1 MDLLYRHPILDGRK
15 ELFGFEFKLRENA
28 DNPAKVMNI
37 LIEENVIQEID
48 GKKCVIEFSE
58 EFIESDAY
66 ELFPPS
72 KVVIKLRDV
81 KEVNEKLVNALKD
94 LKAKGYELLISDFRF
109 DKVSVLPLL
118 PLSDYVSVNW
128 KRRSFEG
135 KDFEDEVDALKYI
148 NKKVIIYGVNTEE
161 DFEEAKKLGDLF
173 QGNLFPPSVV
183 KNGRNLRFLKTT
195 IIKLYDAIEKKD
207 VNQIVNLIESD
218 VGLTYKILKWV
229 KNLYPGK
236 SKDIQSVSD
245 AVLFLSINNIA
256 NLLLVI
262 AMSELFAGKYEE
274 EIIKR
279 SFFRAV
285 LAQELAK
292 IYIPEY
298 AKEGYMIGLFSLVNE
313 LMNEEPASLARELGM
328 SSEVVEALEKRY
340 NEFGLLLS
348 LVELLEN
355 HHDNERILR
364 NVAKTINTTEDKM
377 REAVKIAKERVE
389 NFTR

>member
-1 MDLLYRHPILDGRK
+1 MDLLYKHPILDRNK
-15 ELFGFEFKLRENA
+15 DLFGFEFKLR
-28 DNPAKVMNI
+28 DSGSSPAKVMNF
-37 LIEENVIQEID
+37 LIEENVIQEIE

-72 KVVIKLRDV
+72 KVVIKLGDV
-81 KEVNEKLVNALKD
+81 KEVNEKLINALKD

-109 DKVSVLPLL
+109 DKVSLLPLL
-118 PLSDYVSVNW
+118 PLSDYVSVDW
-128 KRRSFEG
+128 KRCYFEG

-148 NKKVIIYGVNTEE
+148 NKKVIVCGVNTEE
-161 DFEEAKKLGDLF
+161 DFEKARRIGDLF
-173 QGNLFPPSVV
+173 QGNFFPPSVV
-183 KNGRNLRFLKTT
+183 RNGRNLRFLKTT

-207 VNQIVNLIESD
+207 VNEIVKLIESD

-245 AVLFLSINNIA
+245 AVLFLSINNIV

-274 EIIKR
+274 QIIKR

-298 AKEGYMIGLFSLVNE
+298 TKEGYMIGLFSLVDE
-313 LMNEEPASLARELGM
+313 LMNEEPASLARELKM
-328 SSEVVEALEKRY
+328 SSEIVEALEKRY

-355 HHDNERILR
+355 HPENERIIK
-364 NVAKTINTTEDKM
+364 NVARTINTTEDKVK
-377 REAVKIAKERVE
+377 EALKIAKEKVE
-389 NFTR
+389 SLTR